1 MSVTVDKVINNN
13 INSHIINSNIVEYNI
28 AKAYPTI
35 LSMLDPRYEYL
46 LDLSK
51 DQYIEEI
58 NKIFSLNKGIKKD
71 IENKTIELYNDWL
84 TRNRINKNNFI
95 ATTTDSIIINNQ
107 LAPINNIGDLV
118 FRNKD
123 KISYTSLFYIN
134 KDIYILF
141 DRITKKLRICGVY
154 KDPFINTYPFV
165 NKVLKD
171 LCCICNEYTYETKY
185 DCLRR
190 IGKLR
195 FKYICSDDKTIY
207 GDILHNGDYK
217 YNIDGS
223 FVYTPEL
230 YTEKDDINLVIEDN
244 YMNFILPL
252 IQSLF

>member
-1 MSVTVDKVINNN
+1 MLTNKLLADYQNYDEVLKILGTERFRDETDPVYQFFKLKVKPIR
-13 INSHIINSNIVEYNI
+13 HALE
-28 AKAYPTI
+28 K
-35 LSMLDPRYEYL
+35 
-46 LDLSK
+46 
-51 DQYIEEI
+51 
-58 NKIFSLNKGIKKD
+58 
-71 IENKTIELYNDWL
+71 NDVCAL
-84 TRNRINKNNFI
+84 MEVLGRNFP
-95 ATTTDSIIINNQ
+95 
-107 LAPINNIGDLV
+107 PINNIGDLV

-195 FKYICSDDKTIY
+195 YKYICSDDKTIY

-217 YNIDGS
+217 YNIDGN
-223 FVYTPEL
+223 FVYAPEL
-230 YTEKDDINLVIEDN
+230 YTSKDDINLVIEDN